1 MNADAERR
9 DPRRRAA
16 TLHRVISWMQNRRI
30 PFTDLPADVV
40 PPAAAAR
47 IVRRIALRGLVRWVG
62 SGWVPSP
69 LLGARVSLQTVDA
82 AAPSPA
88 GTDGGFVLRT
98 PALS

>member
-16 TLHRVISWMQNRRI
+16 TLHRVISWMQNRRN
-30 PFTDLPADVV
+30 PFTDVPADVG

-47 IVRRIALRGLVRWVG
+47 IVRRIALRGLIRWVG
-62 SGWVPSP
+62 SGWLPNP
-69 LLGARVSLQTVDA
+69 LLGAPVSLQVVDA
-82 AAPSPA
+82 DASPA
-88 GTDGGFVLRT
+88 GNDGGFALRT